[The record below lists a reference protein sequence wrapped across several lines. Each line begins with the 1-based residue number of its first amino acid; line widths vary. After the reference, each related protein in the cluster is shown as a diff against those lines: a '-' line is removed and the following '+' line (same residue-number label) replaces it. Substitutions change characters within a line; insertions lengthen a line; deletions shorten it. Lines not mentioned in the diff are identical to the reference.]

1 MARALSK
8 AGGVARQAAQSISP
22 SSATPKGSPQQAQTG
37 PSRKVTLLQ
46 HSEQKP
52 LSATGPRQPMHTG
65 GNRRSSSVLA
75 TRAIAANLMVMADAR
90 PPLFDFS
97 AKHRAQKRANHLA

>member
-22 SSATPKGSPQQAQTG
+22 SSPTPKGSPQQVQHG
-37 PSRKVTLLQ
+37 RSRKVTLLQ
-46 HSEQKP
+46 HSAQKP
-52 LSATGPRQPMHTG
+52 ASATGPRQPMHSG

-75 TRAIAANLMVMADAR
+75 TRAIAANLVVMAAAR

-97 AKHRAQKRANHLA
+97 AKQRTQKRAN